1 MNKKEY
7 REEMLNKFAKKSKV
21 ITKQKM
27 KPDFIGVKNRKTNFN
42 IRRHP

>member
-27 KPDFIGVKNRKTNFN
+27 KPSMEIKNRKTNFN